1 MCFCLCRRPFVR
13 VRDFAKKL
21 RLTIR
26 NCTHEESLNNLHIIM
41 AEFDTLMKTHNT
53 EKKKL
58 HEHILVLRQECK
70 KQAIQLEAQVRQ
82 SSLLIMI
89 MSPRLITVFPK
100 HTRFRKRCAMPPCR
114 LHILIDKLLSELRR
128 PNWHT
133 TL

>member
-1 MCFCLCRRPFVR
+1 MIVLLCYAGALSHIHAWVFLP
-13 VRDFAKKL
+13 KQL

-70 KQAIQLEAQVRQ
+70 KQAIQLEAQVRR
-82 SSLLIMI
+82 SSL
-89 MSPRLITVFPK
+89 
-100 HTRFRKRCAMPPCR
+100 
-114 LHILIDKLLSELRR
+114 
-128 PNWHT
+128 
-133 TL
+133 